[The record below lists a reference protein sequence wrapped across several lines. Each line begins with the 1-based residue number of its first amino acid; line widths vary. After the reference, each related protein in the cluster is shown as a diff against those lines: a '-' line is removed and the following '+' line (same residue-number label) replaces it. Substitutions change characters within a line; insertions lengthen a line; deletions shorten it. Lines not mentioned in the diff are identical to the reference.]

1 MQPSRQAKIVK
12 ESPVSNPS
20 ITLADLEELGLQVFD
35 PAEYITSDEAAIAYI
50 NEALAE
56 NDAALLASAL
66 GDVARARGMAEIARS
81 AGIARES
88 LYKALRQNSQPRMET
103 ITRVLTALGL
113 RLVVEPIVE
122 PATALTKKKRAS
134 KPQAGPAK
142 ADAT

>member
-1 MQPSRQAKIVK
+1 MA
-12 ESPVSNPS
+12 NPN
-20 ITLADLEELGLQVFD
+20 ITSADLEAMGLKVFD
-35 PAEYITSDEAAIAYI
+35 PVEYITSDEAAVAYI

-66 GDVARARGMAEIARS
+66 GDVARARGMTEIAKG

-113 RLVVEPIVE
+113 RLVVEPIIE
-122 PATALTKKKRAS
+122 PATALAKKKKAS
-134 KPQAGPAK
+134 KPKAVPAK
-142 ADAT
+142 ARAV

>member
-1 MQPSRQAKIVK
+1 MA
-12 ESPVSNPS
+12 NPN
-20 ITLADLEELGLQVFD
+20 ITSADLEAMGLKVFD
-35 PAEYITSDEAAIAYI
+35 PAEYITSDEAAVAYI

-66 GDVARARGMAEIARS
+66 GDVARARGMTEIAKG

-103 ITRVLTALGL
+103 IGRVLTALGL

-122 PATALTKKKRAS
+122 PATALAKKKKTS
-134 KPQAGPAK
+134 KTKAVPAK
-142 ADAT
+142 ARAA